1 MTLMSAKN
9 IPLSINGSIAE
20 PAHLLIVSYSENGQ
34 ALTEMLGSLHFT
46 TTYTEVV
53 SHAQQVL
60 RTARPPCLVLD
71 IERET
76 IGQLQLIK
84 LAGEYSAT
92 VIVIGP
98 AESDSFAKQ
107 CLSHGATHYLARPV
121 TRERLYQALGVSV
134 PGTGDNKE
142 KVAGPAQGAST
153 IALGMAYSTSSKMQE
168 IAAQVRRVAPT
179 LATVFIRGESGTGK
193 EVVAQAIHRLSD
205 RCDKP
210 FVPVNCGAISP
221 QLIESELFGHE
232 KGSFT
237 GAVRDHKG
245 VFERACGGT
254 LFLDEVT
261 EMPVDLQVK
270 LLRVL
275 ETRRFSRVG
284 GDSEMEADVRI
295 VAATNQCPETEVRA
309 GHFRAD
315 LLYRLQVFPINLPP
329 LRERVGDVRDLA
341 RYFLLE
347 LNEQDGN
354 KIEFSEDALR
364 TLENYSWPGNL
375 RELKNVVQRAYIMA
389 DRIITKAE
397 IPDDV
402 VNPPPFQGDQSS
414 GPCVTV
420 SIGSSVAEAEKTL
433 IFATLNE
440 CKGKKEKAAN
450 ILGVS
455 MKTLYNRL
463 RQYERR
469 KDA

>member
-1 MTLMSAKN
+1 MTLMDAKK
-9 IPLSINGSIAE
+9 IPLSVNGSSAE
-20 PAHLLIVSYSENGQ
+20 PAHLLVVSFSGMGQ

-53 SHAQQVL
+53 GHAQQVL
-60 RTARPPCLVLD
+60 RSARPPCLVLD

-84 LAGEYSAT
+84 LAREYSAT
-92 VIVIGP
+92 VVVIGP
-98 AESDSFAKQ
+98 AESNAFAKQ
-107 CLSHGATHYLARPV
+107 CLGHGATHYLARPV
-121 TRERLYQALGVSV
+121 TRERLYKALGVSTV
-134 PGTGDNKE
+134 STGSNKE
-142 KVAGPAQGAST
+142 QEAGPEHEASA
-153 IALGMAYSTSSKMQE
+153 IALGMTYSTSSKMQE
-168 IAAQVRRVAPT
+168 IVAQIRRVAPT
-179 LATVFIRGESGTGK
+179 SATVFISGESGTGK
-193 EVVAQAIHRLSD
+193 EIVAQAIHKLSD
-205 RCDKP
+205 RCEKA

-245 VFERACGGT
+245 VFERASGGT
-254 LFLDEVT
+254 LFLDEIT

-275 ETRRFSRVG
+275 ETRRFARVG
-284 GDSEMEADVRI
+284 GDDEMEADVRI
-295 VAATNQCPETEVRA
+295 VAATNQCLETEVKE

-315 LLYRLQVFPINLPP
+315 LLYRLQVFPITLPP
-329 LRERVGDVRDLA
+329 LRERAGDVRGLA
-341 RYFLLE
+341 RYFLNE
-347 LNEQDGN
+347 LNDQSGGN
-354 KIEFSEDALR
+354 IDLSEDALR
-364 TLENYSWPGNL
+364 ILENYSWPGNL
-375 RELKNVVQRAYIMA
+375 RELKNVVQRAHIMA
-389 DRIITKAE
+389 DRIITEAE

-402 VNPPPFQGDQSS
+402 VNPPHDDKGL
-414 GPCVTV
+414 GPYVTV

-433 IFATLNE
+433 IFATLSE

-463 RQYERR
+463 RQYDRR